1 MRHRIAFVAVALA
14 LTLALAA
21 CSQGGASTGGSPSAT
36 GAPSPRPSST
46 AQLTL
51 LSPTN
56 GEVVHGT
63 SVSVKVKLTGATIVP
78 ATSAHVVPDQ
88 GHLHVYLDN
97 QLAAMNFQVDGVI
110 PNVSTGAHIL
120 RVEFVATDHA
130 PFDPLGVCQVT
141 FQVQP

>member
-1 MRHRIAFVAVALA
+1 MRHRMAFMAVAVVLGA
-14 LTLALAA
+14 AA
-21 CSQGGASTGGSPSAT
+21 CSKGSASTGGSPSSS

-56 GEVVHGT
+56 GEVIHGT
-63 SVSVKVKLTGATIVP
+63 SVSVKVKLIDATIVP
-78 ATSAHVVPDQ
+78 ATSAHVVPNE

-97 QLAAMNFQVDGVI
+97 QLAAMNFQLDGAI
-110 PNVSTGAHIL
+110 PNVSPGAHIL
-120 RVEFVATDHA
+120 RVEFVASDHA
-130 PFDPLGVCQVT
+130 PFDPRVIVQVT

>member
-1 MRHRIAFVAVALA
+1 MRYRITFVVVAVALA
-14 LTLALAA
+14 AAA
-21 CSQGGASTGGSPSAT
+21 CSKGSASTGGSPSPS

-56 GEVVHGT
+56 GEVIHGT
-63 SVSVKVKLTGATIVP
+63 SVSVKVKLTGAVIVP

-97 QLAAMNFQVDGVI
+97 QLAAMNFQLDGVI
-110 PNVSTGAHIL
+110 PNVSAGPHIL
-120 RVEFVATDHA
+120 RVEFVASDHA
-130 PFDPLGVCQVT
+130 PFNPRVFVQVT